1 MVVSLD
7 PFQIPDSMKR
17 LWKAESSRQLHGCRL
32 AVLCQGHFRHPR
44 SAPRR
49 KVNLN
54 IVQSRRAFCR
64 PRYTPTSPPLRPL
77 RSPTPNG
84 TLNGLWRSSIYEQS
98 CRPLQTEKSD
108 QQWTGFNWLQLAT
121 KLFTC
126 SCVSGCIP
134 LLPTASSILV
144 MNMSPHHELPRED
157 PSLQNTSS
165 LLESFNLLKEVVIY
179 LHDVFLKVSLL
190 SDTEC
195 TVRTSV
201 QYQNTVCM
209 FTPRTQCALLQ

>member
-1 MVVSLD
+1 
-7 PFQIPDSMKR
+7 
-17 LWKAESSRQLHGCRL
+17 
-32 AVLCQGHFRHPR
+32 
-44 SAPRR
+44 
-49 KVNLN
+49 
-54 IVQSRRAFCR
+54 
-64 PRYTPTSPPLRPL
+64 
-77 RSPTPNG
+77 
-84 TLNGLWRSSIYEQS
+84 
-98 CRPLQTEKSD
+98 
-108 QQWTGFNWLQLAT
+108 
-121 KLFTC
+121 
-126 SCVSGCIP
+126 
-134 LLPTASSILV
+134 
-144 MNMSPHHELPRED
+144 MNMCPHHELPRED